1 MNAPADGCRRG
12 HPPGMPADPS
22 RHGAP
27 GGGVGYASAMN
38 LNTDE
43 RDLLARAEEVTIETT
58 SSSGVLHRT
67 IIWIVVDGEDVFV
80 RSVNGDGARWYREAV
95 DHPDVGFEVGGTRI
109 AARMVA
115 AADPESVARCSAA
128 LRVKYASD
136 PALRSMLRP
145 HTLATTLRVLASA

>member
-1 MNAPADGCRRG
+1 
-12 HPPGMPADPS
+12 
-22 RHGAP
+22 
-27 GGGVGYASAMN
+27 VGYASAMN
-38 LNTDE
+38 LNTHE

-67 IIWIVVDGEDVFV
+67 MIWVVEDGEDVFV

-95 DHPDVGFEVGGTRI
+95 DHPDVGFDVGGTRI
-109 AARMVA
+109 AAHVVA
-115 AADPESVARCSAA
+115 AADPGSVARCSAA

-145 HTLATTLRVLASA
+145 HTHATTLRVLANA